1 MHTSSFGLLCTVVAV
16 VEMPK
21 PLEDAPCDHRPGPA
35 QFLASGQELWP
46 DLCFVPASWW
56 CW

>member
-1 MHTSSFGLLCTVVAV
+1 MHTSSFGVLCTVVAV

-35 QFLASGQELWP
+35 QFLTSGQELWP
-46 DLCFVPASWW
+46 DLCFVPACWW